1 MESKCVMFWRLDPQ
15 ISMAHT
21 HGAFSAKAIP
31 YMHECQVVTSPLK
44 DPLSAKWLQLH
55 GRVVLNFIAAYQFM
69 YEQH

>member
-1 MESKCVMFWRLDPQ
+1 
-15 ISMAHT
+15 MAHT